1 MANKKVEQVE
11 KMPMKKFSK
20 KKEYHKTVKPTPK
33 ESLTVYRRM
42 KLKYPGMDK
51 KHAEA
56 IKNAKSKSRIDRI
69 IDNMS
74 AGTKRLAKGIRKSLK
89 KDRKKTET
97 VATKETKRRLKKTS
111 GIDWDADRP
120 TKRLM
125 KGKK

>member
-1 MANKKVEQVE
+1 MANKKV
-11 KMPMKKFSK
+11 
-20 KKEYHKTVKPTPK
+20 VKPTPR
-33 ESLTVYRRM
+33 ESLTIYRRM

-56 IKNAKSKSRIDRI
+56 IKKAKSKSKIDKI

-97 VATKETKRRLKKTS
+97 LATKDKSKQLKRAGLSDKEINK
-111 GIDWDADRP
+111 
-120 TKRLM
+120 L